1 MSKQVFKHQILHPK
15 DPGSAITHFVG
26 MVLIAFAMIPLLW
39 HTFHYSSSTSIS
51 LFSMFIFCISM
62 FLLYTASTSYHTFS
76 LTKKINRRLK
86 KCDHMMIFVM
96 IAGSYTPVCIIVL
109 KSPLGHQ
116 MCAAVWFMAI
126 LGMCLKAFWV
136 DCPKW
141 FSSILY
147 IGMGW
152 TCIFAMAQIYA
163 SLTTSAFAF
172 LVVGGIFYTIG
183 GVVYALKLPLFNKKH
198 KNFGTHEIFHVFVLL
213 GSFCHYIFMYA
224 FVAHM

>member
-15 DPGSAITHFVG
+15 EPGSAITHFIG
-26 MVLIAFAMIPLLW
+26 MILIAIAMIPLLG
-39 HTFHYSSSTSIS
+39 HTFYQSSSTGIS
-51 LFSMFIFCISM
+51 LVSMFVFCFSM

-76 LTKKINRRLK
+76 LSQKINRRLK

-109 KSPLGHQ
+109 KDSVGYQ
-116 MCAAVWFMAI
+116 MCAAVWIMAI
-126 LGMCLKAFWV
+126 LGMVLKTVWI

-152 TCIFAMAQIYA
+152 TCLFGMSHIYA
-163 SLTTSAFAF
+163 SLSSSAFTLLA
-172 LVVGGIFYTIG
+172 LGGIFYTIG
-183 GVVYALKLPLFNKKH
+183 GVVYALKLPLFDKRH

-213 GSFCHYIFMYA
+213 GSLCHYIFMYA
-224 FVAHM
+224 FVATM

>member
-15 DPGSAITHFVG
+15 DPGSAITHFIG

-39 HTFHYSSSTSIS
+39 HTFHQSSSTVIS
-51 LFSMFIFCISM
+51 LVSMFIFCISM

-76 LTKKINRRLK
+76 LTQKMNRRLK

-109 KSPLGHQ
+109 KNPVGYQ
-116 MCAAVWFMAI
+116 MCAAVWAMAI

-172 LVVGGIFYTIG
+172 LVAGGVLYTVG
-183 GVVYALKLPLFNKKH
+183 GVVYALKLPLFDKKH

>member
-1 MSKQVFKHQILHPK
+1 MSKQVFKHQISHPK
-15 DPGSAITHFVG
+15 DPGSAITHFIG
-26 MVLIAFAMIPLLW
+26 MILIAFAMFPLLW
-39 HTFHYSSSTSIS
+39 HTFHCSSSTGIS
-51 LFSMFIFCISM
+51 LVSMFIFCFSM

-76 LTKKINRRLK
+76 LTQKINRRLK

-109 KSPLGHQ
+109 KNAIGYK
-116 MCAAVWFMAI
+116 MCAAVWAMAI

-152 TCIFAMAQIYA
+152 TCVFAMSQIYA
-163 SLTTSAFAF
+163 NLSTSAFVF
-172 LVVGGIFYTIG
+172 LAIGGVFYTIG
-183 GVVYALKLPLFNKKH
+183 GVIYALKLPLFDKKH

-213 GSFCHYIFMYA
+213 GSLCHYIFMYA
-224 FVAHM
+224 FVARM

>member
-15 DPGSAITHFVG
+15 DPGSAITHFIG
-26 MVLIAFAMIPLLW
+26 MFLIGIAMLPLLW

-51 LFSMFIFCISM
+51 LISMFIFCFSM

-109 KSPLGHQ
+109 KNPMGYK
-116 MCAAVWFMAI
+116 MCAAVWTMAI
-126 LGMCLKAFWV
+126 IGMSLKAFWI

-152 TCIFAMAQIYA
+152 TCIFAMSQIHA
-163 SLTTSAFAF
+163 NLTTSAFA
-172 LVVGGIFYTIG
+172 LLAIGGVFYTIG
-183 GVVYALKLPLFNKKH
+183 GIIYALNLPLFDKKH

-213 GSFCHYIFMYA
+213 GSLCHYIFMYA

>member
-172 LVVGGIFYTIG
+172 LVAGGIFYTIG

-198 KNFGTHEIFHVFVLL
+198 KNFGTHEIFHIFVLL

>member
-15 DPGSAITHFVG
+15 DPGSAITHFIG

-39 HTFHYSSSTSIS
+39 HTFHNSSSTSIS

-109 KSPLGHQ
+109 KSPLGYQ
-116 MCAAVWFMAI
+116 MCAAVWLMAI

-141 FSSILY
+141 LSSIIY

-152 TCIFAMAQIYA
+152 TCIFAMSQIYA

-172 LVVGGIFYTIG
+172 LVAGGIFYTIG
-183 GVVYALKLPLFNKKH
+183 GVIYALKLPLFNKKH

-213 GSFCHYIFMYA
+213 GSLCHYIFMYA